1 MEQLA
6 IVATL
11 RSGTEDEAKRLI
23 NLGPPYDPA
32 EHGFTRHSV
41 FLSPNEVIFVFDAP
55 EVEEHLDALVA
66 DQSSWVVQSTF
77 EAWRPV
83 LDGEPRIAP
92 LAFSWRPE
100 TGSSTAPEAS

>member
-11 RSGTEDEAKRLI
+11 RDGAEEEARRLVD
-23 NLGPPYDPA
+23 LGPPYDPA
-32 EHGFTRHSV
+32 QYGFTRHSV
-41 FLSPNEVIFVFDAP
+41 FVSPNEVVFVFDAP
-55 EVEEHLDALVA
+55 EVEEHLDALVV

-92 LAFSWRPE
+92 LAFSWQH
-100 TGSSTAPEAS
+100 EAGRQGGDG

>member
-11 RSGTEDEAKRLI
+11 HKGAEEEARRLI
-23 NLGPPYDPA
+23 DLGPPYDPA
-32 EHGFTRHSV
+32 QHGFTRHSV
-41 FLSPNEVIFVFDAP
+41 FLSPNEVVFVFDAP
-55 EVEEHLDALVA
+55 EVEEHLDALVV
-66 DQSSWVVQSTF
+66 DQSSWVVQSTL

-92 LAFSWRPE
+92 LAFSWQRDTSGQE
-100 TGSSTAPEAS
+100 VDG